1 MIRRIGF
8 PALIAAAVLL
18 PLAALADPYSDLVKA
33 HDAFKAAKSWHAV
46 EHFSNGRTMTIDFS
60 APDRWRVQPMPN
72 MTELVIG
79 SDVYMVRNGKSMKMP
94 MGGEMI
100 RNQIQSAGAQPMDP
114 SIKQTVKDLGMQT
127 VNGKSVHGYSYTAQ
141 GQPVTMYVGADSLP
155 VESIV
160 KTPRGTVTVDYSN
173 YNVPVTIAP

>member
-8 PALIAAAVLL
+8 SAVIAAAMLL
-18 PLAALADPYSDLVKA
+18 ALAALADPYSDLVKA

-72 MTELVIG
+72 MTELIIG

-100 RNQIQSAGAQPMDP
+100 RNQVQSAGAQPMDP
-114 SIKQTVKDLGMQT
+114 S
-127 VNGKSVHGYSYTAQ
+127 
-141 GQPVTMYVGADSLP
+141 
-155 VESIV
+155 
-160 KTPRGTVTVDYSN
+160 
-173 YNVPVTIAP
+173 